1 MSDDP
6 AWVAT
11 PSQTVGPFLHLGLKP
26 HLSQATGGDRIR
38 LLIVVTDGD
47 GQPVDDAL
55 IEVWPAAG
63 DPGPGAAFARQPT
76 GRDGGCEFELVRPA
90 HLNVCLFARGLLRQ
104 LHTRIYFAADEAVE
118 PDAVLALVPEP
129 RRSTLLAYPDP
140 DLSER
145 WRFNLRLQGP
155 EETVFFDI

>member
-1 MSDDP
+1 MSDKP
-6 AWVAT
+6 TCVAT

-26 HLSQATGGDRIR
+26 HPSQSTGGERIR

-47 GQPVDDAL
+47 RQPVDDAL
-55 IEVWPAAG
+55 IEVWPAAD

-76 GRDGGCEFELVRPA
+76 GRDGSCEFELLRPA

-104 LHTRIYFAADEAVE
+104 LHTRIYFTFDQAVE

-129 RRSTLLAYPDP
+129 RRSTLLAQPDP
-140 DLSER
+140 DSSER